1 MYLTIE
7 EMIKGESK
15 NVEFKKMRPE
25 KSIKYTKSVVAF
37 ANSTGGTIVFGVTD
51 ETHEIVG
58 ISDEIVFSEMDAITN
73 AISDS
78 CAPMIVPDIYF
89 KTVEGKTLI
98 IVDVPI
104 GSMRPYYI
112 KSAGIENG
120 TYIRVAGTT
129 RLADDYMIHE
139 LRLEGSRRSYDEMPY
154 LDISVTESEVEKLCN
169 AMTQVAIR
177 NCKTEDEKNN
187 VKPVGVNQLIAWG
200 ILLERDGKLIPSNA
214 YAILTGN
221 ERMPVT
227 IQCGVFKGSTKAIFV
242 DRTEFKGYA
251 WETAEDSYRYVLKNI
266 HLGAKFEGIFR
277 QDVYEIP
284 PSAIRELI
292 VNAIVHRSYLDH
304 NYIQVAIYDDRL
316 EILSPG
322 KLPKGQTLEKMQ
334 EGHSKIRNEA
344 LAKAFSYMKI
354 IEHWGSGIL
363 RVIQEVEDAGL
374 KKPAFSDGEIDVI
387 VTIYRDDNSPSNRA
401 AKGNDDGTVQEAD
414 QEQVTTRETSQET
427 DQENKTVQETS
438 QEKIILLI
446 QKNPSITQTKLAEQL
461 GLSRSGVRYIMDQLQ
476 QKGILKRE
484 GSTKKGKWILNE
496 TGVLF

>member
-1 MYLTIE
+1 
-7 EMIKGESK
+7 MIRGESK
-15 NVEFKKMRPE
+15 KVEFKEVRPE

-37 ANSTGGTIVFGVTD
+37 ANITGGTIIFGVAD
-51 ETHEIVG
+51 ETREIVG
-58 ISDEIVFSEMDAITN
+58 ISDEIVFSEMDAIAN
-73 AISDS
+73 ANSDS

-112 KSAGIENG
+112 KNVGIEEG
-120 TYIRVAGTT
+120 TYIRVSGSS
-129 RLADDYMIHE
+129 RPADDYMIHE
-139 LRLEGSRRSYDEMPY
+139 LRLEGSRRSYDEMPC
-154 LDISVTESEVEKLCN
+154 LDIAITENDIEKLCED
-169 AMTQVAIR
+169 MTQIAMQ
-177 NCKTEDEKNN
+177 NCKSDEERNN
-187 VKPVGVNQLIAWG
+187 IKSVGVNQLLAWG
-200 ILLERDGKLIPSNA
+200 ILLERDEKFLPTNA

-242 DRTEFKGYA
+242 DRTEFTGPA
-251 WETAEDSYRYVLKNI
+251 WETVAEAYRYVLKNI
-266 HLGAKFEGIFR
+266 HLGAKFEGVYR

-292 VNAIVHRSYLDH
+292 VNAVVHRSYLDH
-304 NYIQVAIYDDRL
+304 NCIQVAIYDDRL

-363 RVIQEVEDAGL
+363 RVIQEVENTGL
-374 KKPAFSDGEIDVI
+374 KKPVFSDGEIDVI
-387 VTIYRDDNSPSNRA
+387 ATIYRDENSPAGNTSINSTVNTMQQSNQ
-401 AKGNDDGTVQEAD
+401 GQI
-414 QEQVTTRETSQET
+414 TSQET
-427 DQENKTVQETS
+427 N
-438 QEKIILLI
+438 QEKIIMLI
-446 QKNPSITQTKLAEQL
+446 KSNPSITQIKIAEQL

-476 QKGILKRE
+476 QDGLLRRE
-484 GSTKKGKWILNE
+484 GSTKKGKWILC
-496 TGVLF
+496 

>member
-1 MYLTIE
+1 MKIE
-7 EMIKGESK
+7 EMIKGESR
-15 NVEFKKMRPE
+15 NVEFKEARPE
-25 KSIKYTKSVVAF
+25 KSIKYVKSVVAF
-37 ANSTGGTIVFGVTD
+37 ANSTGGTIIFGVVD
-51 ETHEIVG
+51 ETREIVG
-58 ISDEIVFSEMDAITN
+58 IPDDIVFSEMDAITN

-89 KTVEGKTLI
+89 KSVEGKTLI

-112 KSAGIENG
+112 RSAGIEDG

-139 LRLEGSRRSYDEMPY
+139 LRLEGSRRSYDEMPC
-154 LDISVTESEVEKLCN
+154 LDFSVTESDVGKLCSD
-169 AMTQVAIR
+169 MTQAAIQ
-177 NCKTEDEKNN
+177 NCKTEVEKSN
-187 VKPVGVNQLIAWG
+187 VRPVGVNQLIAWG
-200 ILLERDGKLIPSNA
+200 VLIERDGKLIPTNA

-227 IQCGVFKGSTKAIFV
+227 IQCGVFKGVTKAVFV
-242 DRTEFKGYA
+242 DRTEYRGYA
-251 WETAEDSYRYVLKNI
+251 WETAEEAYRYVLKNI

-277 QDVYEIP
+277 KDVYEIP

-304 NYIQVAIYDDRL
+304 NCIQVAIYDDRL

-363 RVIQEVEDAGL
+363 RVIKEVQDVGL
-374 KKPAFSDGEIDVI
+374 KKPVFSDGEIDVI
-387 VTIYRDDNSPSNRA
+387 ATIYRDDNCPSNSVV
-401 AKGNDDGTVQEAD
+401 KVNDDAMVQETN
-414 QEQVTTRETSQET
+414 QEQVTTQETSQET
-427 DQENKTVQETS
+427 GPNNKIVQETN
-438 QEKIILLI
+438 QEKIVSLI
-446 QKNPSITQTKLAEQL
+446 RKNPSITQTRIAEQL
-461 GLSRSGVRYIMDQLQ
+461 GLSRSGVRYIMNRLQ
-476 QKGILKRE
+476 QEGVLKRE
-484 GSTKKGKWILNE
+484 GATKKGKWILY
-496 TGVLF
+496 